1 MARRPAPPG
10 VDRRQQILEAALD
23 IFADEGFEG
32 ATTKEIAARADV
44 TQGLIYFYF
53 PSKEDLFF
61 AAFTHQAEQVFE
73 HLKIPDEESDAP
85 PTVVIPH
92 AIARFVE
99 AMDSPRSSRL
109 VRIMMRT
116 ATQNEGREGQGTP
129 LTPLKEARC
138 YIREQ
143 AQRIGAMFSAYLDVQ
158 ITRGGLRPVN
168 TALATQFLVSSVMMA
183 MMRRAAGDET
193 LARISRQELVDT
205 IVGIFL
211 HGLLPQPEA
220 VALSPEARS
229 GHIHM
234 AEPSSQA
241 RSM

>member
-23 IFADEGFEG
+23 VFADEGFEG
-32 ATTKEIAARADV
+32 ATTKAIAARADV

-61 AAFTHQAEQVFE
+61 AAFAHQAQQVFE

-92 AIARFVE
+92 AIARFVA

-116 ATQNEGREGQGTP
+116 ATQHEGREQQGAP
-129 LTPLKEARC
+129 LTPLEEARC
-138 YIREQ
+138 HIREQ
-143 AQRIGAMFSAYLDVQ
+143 AQRIGAMFSTYLEAQ
-158 ITRGGLRPVN
+158 IARGALRPVN
-168 TALATQFLVSSVMMA
+168 TALATQFLVSSVMMI
-183 MMRRAAGDET
+183 MVRRAAGDEKM
-193 LARISRQELVDT
+193 ARISRQELVDSV
-205 IVGIFL
+205 VGIFL
-211 HGLLPQPEA
+211 HGLLPQPSTA
-220 VALSPEARS
+220 SPSPEARS
-229 GHIHM
+229 GQHHR
-234 AEPSSQA
+234 AEPSLPA
-241 RSM
+241 RST